1 MNQETLATL
10 KTMFLLMVELIDQT
24 DKIINEKTS
33 KIDEELSKI
42 CGFDRD

>member
-24 DKIINEKTS
+24 DKTINEKTS
-33 KIDEELSKI
+33 TLEEELDKI